1 MLPSRLTVA
10 APSAKKSWPFGLDV
24 LVEQH
29 LLAGDLGVL
38 VELRRRPVVG
48 IGYRATAVHAVLL
61 ALEAAA
67 VVPPVAAAGGHRQVG
82 LLGAGLDLVEDLLP
96 QRRQVVGDL
105 LGVGVL
111 GLQVVDDLGVGLVA
125 QPLVGVD
132 EDVAVMLA
140 AVLDP
145 FGDGRCRLGHAS
157 VRSSRRTAGP
167 KCVRRL
173 RYSARGW
180 HRRCRAA
187 TGAAACRRRGPSP
200 IPDRSAS
207 CGRTACR
214 SWAGRRPPGSV
225 GAPVPRRVRRED
237 LVGQHAGCRPR
248 RRRTRTW
255 CRR

>member
-1 MLPSRLTVA
+1 MAVEADRRGAEREEVVA
-10 APSAKKSWPFGLDV
+10 VGLDV

-48 IGYRATAVHAVLL
+48 IGYGATAVHAVLL

-67 VVPPVAAAGGHRQVG
+67 VVPPVAAAGRHRQVG

-96 QRRQVVGDL
+96 QRCQLVGDL

-111 GLQVVDDLGVGLVA
+111 RLEVVDHLGIGLVA

-132 EDVAVMLA
+132 EDIAVILA

-145 FGDGRCRLGHAS
+145 LGDWAAG
-157 VRSSRRTAGP
+157 VRSCGGSDPVGE
-167 KCVRRL
+167 L
-173 RYSARGW
+173 QARNAFVGFDITLPGGVDD
-180 HRRCRAA
+180 RRAA
-187 TGAAACRRRGPSP
+187 AGAAACRRRGPSP
-200 IPDRSAS
+200 IPDWSAS

-214 SWAGRRPPGSV
+214 SWAARHPRGR
-225 GAPVPRRVRRED
+225 
-237 LVGQHAGCRPR
+237 
-248 RRRTRTW
+248 
-255 CRR
+255 CRRASTATSRG